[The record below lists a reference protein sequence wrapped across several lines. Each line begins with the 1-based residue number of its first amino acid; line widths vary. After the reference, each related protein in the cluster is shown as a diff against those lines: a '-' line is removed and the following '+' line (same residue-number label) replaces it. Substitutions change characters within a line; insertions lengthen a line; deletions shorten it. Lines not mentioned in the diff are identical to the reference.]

1 MSSGKTGR
9 GDFDHECTRNTLHRT
24 HFDHTLSTS
33 HSDMPPDVEPTNLS
47 LDLFGTNFVPG
58 ERDDVLR
65 GSTKKHEKQEG
76 EVPLPFRFPRCSAS

>member
-9 GDFDHECTRNTLHRT
+9 GILTTNVHEIRFTGH
-24 HFDHTLSTS
+24 HTLSTS
-33 HSDMPPDVEPTNLS
+33 HSDMPPDIEPTNLS